1 MSEFENKPHLS
12 EAEVYEI
19 IHATQSDQLLM
30 VGGQS
35 ITLWRNLYASRNAWL
50 NDNAVTSEDIDFL
63 RNRDAATNLSN
74 HYDVEIRKVNPDDN
88 SPSDSQLLIP
98 MNDRI
103 VVVDFLR
110 SVHGVSD
117 KELNKRAVLIQLGM
131 QLKDGKSL
139 AVRTMHPFD
148 CVVSR
153 LSNVNGPLR
162 RVNAHSKTQTEASM
176 HIFKCHLDSLIEDGK
191 QNEACKYLQA
201 FEYVIKNNH
210 IGKNSHR
217 LFGKTVDP
225 ISLLASYRDDERLH
239 PMWREKTLGPIIDRL
254 TEARDK
260 KIERDLASGQKFPGY
275 KTSLDI
281 APEAPKPKI

>member
-1 MSEFENKPHLS
+1 MTEEVDIHLS
-12 EAEVYEI
+12 EAECLDI
-19 IHATQSDQLLM
+19 IKATESDNLLV

-35 ITLWRNLYASRNAWL
+35 IFIWAEMYSSRNDWL
-50 NDNAVTSEDIDFL
+50 ASNTPTSGDIDFMKNDEAAINL
-63 RNRDAATNLSN
+63 ASHYQVPIVKPKGDDSTVNDA
-74 HYDVEIRKVNPDDN
+74 RVNVPLN
-88 SPSDSQLLIP
+88 GRHVI
-98 MNDRI
+98 
-103 VVVDFLR
+103 VDFMR
-110 SVHGVSD
+110 SVYGVPE
-117 KELNKRAVLIQLGM
+117 KELEKRAVVLNLGVSSGGA
-131 QLKDGKSL
+131 KT
-139 AVRTMHPFD
+139 VCFRIMHPFD
-148 CVVSR
+148 CVISR
-153 LSNVNGPLR
+153 LSNMNGPIR

-176 HIFKCHLDSLIEDGK
+176 HIFKCHIDSLIDDGK
-191 QNEACKYLQA
+191 PNEACKYLQA

-260 KIERDLASGQKFPGY
+260 KIERDLASGHKFPGY